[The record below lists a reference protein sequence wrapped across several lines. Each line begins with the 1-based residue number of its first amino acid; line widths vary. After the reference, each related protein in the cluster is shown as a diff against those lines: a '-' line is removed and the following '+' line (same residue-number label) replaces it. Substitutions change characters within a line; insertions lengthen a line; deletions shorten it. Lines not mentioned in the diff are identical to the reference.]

1 MVILGIFL
9 HCKQE
14 GGEYHKLLKGNMW
27 IKAYFLFSLVFNT
40 PNLTIKY
47 TLLNKRIKMMIQTN
61 NNNTTPCLFF
71 QKAEFRQCDK
81 HTVINTQ
88 IYLSQINI
96 Y

>member
-47 TLLNKRIKMMIQTN
+47 TLLNKRIKMMI
-61 NNNTTPCLFF
+61 
-71 QKAEFRQCDK
+71 
-81 HTVINTQ
+81 
-88 IYLSQINI
+88 
-96 Y
+96 